1 MKIEYDKYFP
11 YREYRDGQIEL
22 IEKVMDTILNGE
34 NIILRAPSGFG
45 KTITVLTAIIP
56 ILEKLED
63 NRVIWLC
70 RTHRENN
77 RVIEEIKK
85 IKNIPNTI
93 NAITLEARTKMCIKS
108 LDKDL
113 KKDHE
118 AFSILCSE
126 LRRQRRCEYYD
137 KKKIEGIEIPQV
149 CGVKELIEICEK
161 NNVCP
166 YEVAKREASIRRIL
180 IANYNYM
187 LIPQIMKTLNLKLKN
202 SILIVDE
209 AHNLPEIAVNMEM
222 EKITIRGLEETIIE
236 MEREDLIQEIE
247 IIEQLMKII
256 VKESNVEVVIEKD
269 RLKRAIE
276 EVCGNLSDIA
286 LKLITEGDR
295 IRHRLAKEGKKPISH
310 IHHLGKFLKK
320 FQSIVEKEE
329 YAVFSGNSE
338 MWIECF
344 DPSNILRKIYGTF
357 NATISMSGTID
368 EKYGELIGIQKYK
381 YVKTTYTNSKNI
393 LPIIVEN
400 VSTDYEERSLEMY
413 QKINEYI
420 FILSENTKM
429 GIGVFTASYKV
440 LEGLI
445 EAGIKKLMKPI
456 YIEEQNEDPRT
467 SEWKIEAYKEK
478 ARNEG
483 AIYLGVCGG
492 RASEGEDFPG
502 REMDIVLLVG
512 IPFPEPSI
520 RIDKKN
526 EYYEKRF
533 GEKGKLYS
541 YILPAIWKASQAAGR
556 AIRGHED
563 KGIVVYLDRR
573 YKRYIDLLPEWLKP
587 RKIIKEPEQLKEEVI
602 FFFTP

>member
-11 YREYRDGQIEL
+11 YQEYRHGQIEL
-22 IEKVMDTILNGE
+22 IEKVMDTVLSGE

-45 KTITVLTAIIP
+45 KTITILTALIP
-56 ILEKLED
+56 ILERIED

-108 LDKDL
+108 LEKDL

-126 LRRQRRCEYYD
+126 LRRQRKCEYYD
-137 KKKIEGIEIPQV
+137 KEKIEGIKIPQI

-187 LIPQIMKTLNLKLKN
+187 LIPQIIKTLNLKLRN
-202 SILIVDE
+202 SILVVDE
-209 AHNLPEIAVNMEM
+209 AHNLPEIAVNMEI
-222 EKITIRGLEETIIE
+222 EKITIKGLEETLIE
-236 MEREDLIQEIE
+236 MEKENLTQEIE
-247 IIEQLMKII
+247 IVKQLMKVII
-256 VKESNVEVVIEKD
+256 KESNMEVVLEKD
-269 RLKRAIE
+269 YLKRTIE
-276 EVCGNLSDIA
+276 EIYGDLSDVT
-286 LKLITEGDR
+286 LKLITEGDK
-295 IRHRLAKEGKKPISH
+295 IRHRLAREGKKPISH
-310 IHHLGKFLKK
+310 IYHLGKFLKK
-320 FQSIVEKEE
+320 LQNIIGREE
-329 YAVFSGNSE
+329 YAIFSGNNE

-344 DPSNILRKIYGTF
+344 DPSSILRKVYSMF
-357 NATISMSGTID
+357 NATVSMSGTID
-368 EKYGELIGIQKYK
+368 EKYGELIGIQRYR

-393 LPIIVEN
+393 LSIIVEN
-400 VSTDYEERSLEMY
+400 VSTDYEERSLKMY

-420 FILSENTKM
+420 FILAENIKR
-429 GIGVFTASYKV
+429 GIGIFTASYEV
-440 LEGLI
+440 LNGLI
-445 EAGIKKLMKPI
+445 KAGVKNLMKPM

-478 ARNEG
+478 ARDEG

-502 REMDIVLLVG
+502 KEMDIVLLVG

-520 RIDKKN
+520 RIYKKN

-541 YILPAIWKASQAAGR
+541 YILPAIWRASQAAGR
-556 AIRGHED
+556 VIRGHED
-563 KGIVVYLDRR
+563 RGIVVYLDRR
-573 YKRYIDLLPEWLKP
+573 YKRYIELLPEWLKP
-587 RKIIKEPEQLKEEVI
+587 KKVVKEPEQLKEEII
-602 FFFTP
+602 FFLTP